1 METVTLIF
9 PIYQVLR
16 HKKAARETSRVLAEW
31 EVNKR
36 AATSTDGSII
46 TGGSRG
52 RMASM
57 ATLDDCLNGN
67 YSGLQIYA
75 STCEL
80 NGENIIFLVKVLNF
94 KKQWALVFTKAGNDI
109 ERARM
114 AMFRAALSI
123 YVSLVHDGTSSYPIN
138 VESFIYTA
146 LHKIFGPATLLVASN
161 RPSTPNSPLS
171 AVTPW
176 DEPVSNPFENPPST
190 TSNPFDQ
197 PPSTSSDSGMIES
210 FQMSSLQTPPVRRSF
225 DHGSAEHI
233 ISLDDP
239 VDPNDPLADFKVPA
253 AFDVTCFNAA
263 EKSIKYMVWTET
275 WQRYCEWSKKA
286 PSVLS
291 PGS

>member
-1 METVTLIF
+1 MEMVTLIF
-9 PIYQVLR
+9 PIYQVIR
-16 HKKAARETSRVLAEW
+16 HKNAARETSRVIAQW

-36 AATSTDGSII
+36 ATTSTDGSII
-46 TGGSRG
+46 TKGSRG

-57 ATLDDCLNGN
+57 ATLDECLCGN

-94 KKQWALVFTKAGNDI
+94 RKQWAAIFAKAGSDT

-138 VESFIYTA
+138 VESFVYA
-146 LHKIFGPATLLVASN
+146 GLHKIFGPATLLVASN
-161 RPSTPNSPLS
+161 RPATPPSPIS

-176 DEPVSNPFENPPST
+176 DEPVGHLLDYPPST
-190 TSNPFDQ
+190 TNNPFGN
-197 PPSTSSDSGMIES
+197 PTSVTSESGVTEC
-210 FQMSSLQTPPVRRSF
+210 FQMQRLATLPTRHSF
-225 DHGSAEHI
+225 DHGSTEHI
-233 ISLDDP
+233 ISLDDA
-239 VDPNDPLADFKVPA
+239 VNPNDPLADFKLPA
-253 AFDVTCFNAA
+253 TFDISCFDAA

-275 WQRYCEWSKKA
+275 WQRYCEWSKHT
-286 PSVLS
+286 P

>member
-1 METVTLIF
+1 MEMVTLIF
-9 PIYQVLR
+9 PIYQVIR
-16 HKKAARETSRVLAEW
+16 HKNAARETSRVIAQW

-36 AATSTDGSII
+36 ATTSTDGSII
-46 TGGSRG
+46 TKGSRG

-57 ATLDDCLNGN
+57 ATLDECLCGN

-94 KKQWALVFTKAGNDI
+94 RKQWAAIFAKAGSDT

-138 VESFIYTA
+138 VESFVYA
-146 LHKIFGPATLLVASN
+146 GLHKIFGPATLLVASN
-161 RPSTPNSPLS
+161 RPATPPSPIS

-176 DEPVSNPFENPPST
+176 DEPVGHLLDYPPST
-190 TSNPFDQ
+190 TNNPLDN
-197 PPSTSSDSGMIES
+197 PISVTSESGVTEC
-210 FQMSSLQTPPVRRSF
+210 FQMQRLATLPTRHSF
-225 DHGSAEHI
+225 DHGSTEHI
-233 ISLDDP
+233 ISLDDA
-239 VDPNDPLADFKVPA
+239 VNPNDPLADFKVPA
-253 AFDVTCFNAA
+253 AFDISCFDAA

-275 WQRYCEWSKKA
+275 WQRYCEWSKHT
-286 PSVLS
+286 P